1 MISVVLVQHNRGD
14 LTCACVESLLCHSRE
29 GCEIIVVD
37 NGSTD
42 GSLEAVRERFGW
54 LRIVPREKNL
64 GFGAANNAGAE
75 LARGDF
81 LFFLNNDTYAL
92 TDPLRPLEAYMQT
105 HPECG
110 AAGIALRNTDGSP
123 QPSTGKWPS
132 IRTEWL
138 TKHGRRLYDPREYA
152 SVDWLTG
159 AALCVRREAFRQAG
173 GFDEGYFMYFE
184 DVDLCRRL
192 ANLGLAR
199 HFVPSIE
206 MVHLGGAS
214 QAAGA
219 RQRMQ
224 KEYRRS
230 QLRYYA
236 RHASFVELRFL
247 RLYLRLKAAAGIALG
262 TDEAKSSARG
272 ILQALKET

>member
-14 LTCACVESLLCHSRE
+14 LTCACIESLLRHSRE
-29 GCEIIVVD
+29 ECEMIVVD

-42 GSLEAVRERFGW
+42 GSLETVRERFGW
-54 LRIVPREKNL
+54 VRIVPREKNL

-75 LARGDF
+75 LARGAF

-92 TDPLRPLEAYMQT
+92 ADPLRPLEAYMQA

-123 QPSTGKWPS
+123 QPSVGKWPS

-138 TKHGRRLYDPREYA
+138 TKLGRRLYDPRKYA

-159 AALCVRREAFRQAG
+159 AALCVRREAFRRAG
-173 GFDEGYFMYFE
+173 GFDEEYFMYFE

-206 MVHLGGAS
+206 MVHIGGAS
-214 QAAGA
+214 QAAGT

-224 KEYRRS
+224 KHYRQS

-236 RHASFVELRFL
+236 RHASPVQLRFL

-262 TDEAKSSARG
+262 SDEAKSSARG
-272 ILQALKET
+272 ILEALKET